1 MASQYDNLPGLIK
14 LMYKRCFDERW
25 AIAQREN
32 ECLQSVSSERRA
44 RGEVISSVSGEFR
57 LIATKI
63 DYVPKNKVL
72 NVISKI
78 KKEFGGV
85 VLPFSSVEHRYNE
98 GIFEF
103 LMTGLG

>member
-63 DYVPKNKVL
+63 DY
-72 NVISKI
+72 SKRFI
-78 KKEFGGV
+78 
-85 VLPFSSVEHRYNE
+85 LSIWRR
-98 GIFEF
+98 
-103 LMTGLG
+103 